1 MDIQKAIQEFI
12 LAHEVDNCSPYTL
25 RNCRLPLVRFAEWL
39 QSEHGVTDTEGLQVI
54 HLRGWMSHLQK
65 APSRRGTPFADSTI
79 HQYGQ
84 VLASFCRWLEQEEV
98 LEKPITPR
106 FKLPRVEEKFIPTF
120 TPEDVEKL
128 LAACVVDASRFRPA
142 TRRALTARNRAIV
155 SVLLDTGIRRQ
166 ELVSLRLGDIDR
178 DLRVLLVHRKGNR
191 WQQVPISYDGFKPL
205 HEYLSKYRPYLA
217 KLAGR
222 TVARKDDAVFLAD
235 DGEPLTIEGV
245 SQLFIRLR
253 KRTGIEGKRVAPH
266 NCRRYMATTQLASGR
281 SPLDVQRQMGHTTLM
296 MTNRYASLN
305 VEQLRRSH
313 ELHSPLRAR
322 GIGESRPFG
331 SGYWEE

>member
-1 MDIQKAIQEFI
+1 MNIQRAIQEFI

-54 HLRGWMSHLQK
+54 HLRGWMNHLQK
-65 APSRRGTPFADSTI
+65 APSRRGHPFTDSTI

-84 VLASFCRWLEQEEV
+84 VLASFCHWLEQEEV

-106 FKLPRVEEKFIPTF
+106 FKLPRVEQKFIPTF
-120 TPEDVEKL
+120 TPEDVERL
-128 LAACVVDASRFRPA
+128 LAACEVDASRFRPA
-142 TRRALTARNRAIV
+142 TRKALTARNRAIV

-191 WQQVPISYDGFKPL
+191 WQQVPISYEGFKPL

-222 TVARKDDAVFLAD
+222 TVARKEDAVFLAD

-245 SQLFIRLR
+245 SQLFMRLR
-253 KRTGIEGKRVAPH
+253 KRTGIEGKRVSPH

-322 GIGESRPFG
+322 GVGESRPFG